1 MTFNKK
7 QLINSEN
14 ISLTESNNSERI
26 LVEKSS
32 SSHAV
37 KRNPIHSDFF
47 LHNLKEVNLAME
59 HNYYIHKFLNKLMI
73 DGKKSKAFKIMN
85 EAFDII
91 LTVQAEK
98 KKDILS
104 SEATEATTHLSGLK
118 SNTSSSEAM
127 NQDVF
132 HLFLLAIENVTPY
145 LDVRKV
151 RKSGTTLLVPYAITP
166 ERGIYNAFCWLI
178 EAAREKRR
186 NHSRRKFSYYLA
198 EEIILASQKTGK
210 AREKRHELHKTALA
224 NRSNTKYRWW

>member
-1 MTFNKK
+1 MTFNK
-7 QLINSEN
+7 N
-14 ISLTESNNSERI
+14 ISLTESNNSSRI
-26 LVEKSS
+26 SS
-32 SSHAV
+32 
-37 KRNPIHSDFF
+37 KKNSDFY
-47 LHNLKEVNLAME
+47 LHNFNEVNLAME

-91 LTVQAEK
+91 LTVQADK
-98 KKDILS
+98 N
-104 SEATEATTHLSGLK
+104 EATSLNEAI
-118 SNTSSSEAM
+118 

-186 NHSRRKFSYYLA
+186 HQSRRKFSYYLA
-198 EEIILASQKTGK
+198 EEIMLASQKTGK
-210 AREKRHELHKTALA
+210 AREKRNELHKIALA